1 MSYSDWRRHC
11 DSTYHSSTNKSYILH
26 VGNTQLQQQQLA
38 FVHHT
43 ATVFDLRFPCYCTTN
58 ITTTTLFHQFAVH
71 HLQASSNAGCDI
83 LLSLLT
89 FLANSFNNDI
99 TSLSN
104 AVHHLQASSNA
115 GCDILLS
122 LLTFLANSF
131 NNDIT
136 SLANSAGTGFF
147 PAPQIRNRPVQ
158 IQLLTHITI
167 SHY

>member
-1 MSYSDWRRHC
+1 VDIIGSVLQTVILISQFKLLSFSLVMSYSDWRRHC

-26 VGNTQLQQQQLA
+26 AGNTQLQQQQLA

-43 ATVFDLRFPCYCTTN
+43 ATVFDLRFPCY
-58 ITTTTLFHQFAVH
+58 ITTTKLFHQFAVH

-99 TSLSN
+99 TSVS
-104 AVHHLQASSNA
+104 
-115 GCDILLS
+115 
-122 LLTFLANSF
+122 
-131 NNDIT
+131 
-136 SLANSAGTGFF
+136 NSAGTGFF